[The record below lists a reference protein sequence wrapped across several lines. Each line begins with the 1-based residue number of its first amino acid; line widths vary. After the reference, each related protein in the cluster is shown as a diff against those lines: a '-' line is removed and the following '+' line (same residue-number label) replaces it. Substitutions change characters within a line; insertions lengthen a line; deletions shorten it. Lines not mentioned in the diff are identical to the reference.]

1 MGEEFERGS
10 LLWPLFS
17 SCSVSPLSRL
27 ALLLEV
33 LAREGVLGVASQLVK
48 LPTLPRQQPARTPM
62 SPLASSCRVPK
73 RERGHA
79 RNATE
84 QHQQHQRQSPPS
96 QQPLA
101 MQSPASP
108 LYLDEE
114 TRSMCFYQCRT
125 CRIHKI

>member
-1 MGEEFERGS
+1 MGDQKKKKRKS
-10 LLWPLFS
+10 LIDD

-48 LPTLPRQQPARTPM
+48 LPTLPRQQP
-62 SPLASSCRVPK
+62 
-73 RERGHA
+73 A